1 MANEPVLIK
10 KYANRRLY
18 DTGRSHYITLDD
30 LAAMVREG
38 ARVKVV
44 DAKSGADLTRAV
56 LIQVLLEEQERLDML
71 PPELL
76 HHIIRV
82 QGTLH
87 AAPFARW
94 LSESFA
100 QWEAL
105 GSAMRQGVG
114 ATLGGAD
121 PARAW
126 MQAMQTMT
134 GFGGAR
140 PAPKAASPAA
150 PAEDPEEPPE
160 EASEPPPA
168 AKPTENADLDALR
181 ARMSDLLGRLGS
193 D

>member
-1 MANEPVLIK
+1 
-10 KYANRRLY
+10 
-18 DTGRSHYITLDD
+18 
-30 LAAMVREG
+30 
-38 ARVKVV
+38 
-44 DAKSGADLTRAV
+44 
-56 LIQVLLEEQERLDML
+56 ML

-126 MQAMQTMT
+126 MQAMQSMT

-140 PAPKAASPAA
+140 PAPKTASPAEPTEEA
-150 PAEDPEEPPE
+150 ADEPPQ
-160 EASEPPPA
+160 EASGAPSEERPSG
-168 AKPTENADLDALR
+168 NSDLDALR

>member
-30 LAAMVREG
+30 LAAMVRDG

-140 PAPKAASPAA
+140 ATPEATSPA
-150 PAEDPEEPPE
+150 EPPE
-160 EASEPPPA
+160 DTQDPEDTPEAPPS
-168 AKPTENADLDALR
+168 AKPSENADLDALR